1 MLKAYRQWLDS
12 VILICLVALLIS
24 PMGPSGYLHTLL
36 QGPCMHHPRKI
47 QVTSAD
53 PKPALR
59 FLQGG
64 IASVLY
70 PSQPL
75 LFTPSSRN
83 PLVHL
88 GPDC

>member
-12 VILICLVALLIS
+12 VTLICLVALLIS
-24 PMGPSGYLHTLL
+24 PIGPSGYLHTLL